1 MSIKNYVCIRFIL
14 FLSLLGFALQFL
26 NALKDNDGHVRSALR
41 KLLKLVKLPDLVTFQ
56 LSFNG
61 LLESLESYPQVFDL
75 SWSIPCIPSSFMLLF
90 LISIFFLLC
99 QFLSRN
105 RIYIQHNFKLID
117 MPLSTSL
124 IARMSL
130 MCSLCCFIWVRI
142 I

>member
-75 SWSIPCIPSSFMLLF
+75 S
-90 LISIFFLLC
+90 
-99 QFLSRN
+99 
-105 RIYIQHNFKLID
+105 
-117 MPLSTSL
+117 
-124 IARMSL
+124 
-130 MCSLCCFIWVRI
+130 
-142 I
+142 